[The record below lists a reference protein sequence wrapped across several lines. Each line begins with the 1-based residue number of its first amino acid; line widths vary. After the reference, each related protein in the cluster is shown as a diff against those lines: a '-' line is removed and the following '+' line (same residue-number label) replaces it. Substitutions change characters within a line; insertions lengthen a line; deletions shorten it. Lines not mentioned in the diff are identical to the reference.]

1 MQLDYLIFD
10 ISDEEDGRASFDAM
24 ATVMPD
30 RLPALLAEIAAVLR
44 WAYAGFGAAG
54 APGEEAQ
61 DDAVWDFD
69 LQAAVLP
76 GQPLPI
82 HHEQGPDGIRL
93 RCGAVDASALVAV
106 TFTLSGQASFC
117 EALGLA
123 FGLRD

>member
-24 ATVMPD
+24 ASVMPD

-44 WAYAGFGAAG
+44 WAHAGFGAPG
-54 APGEEAQ
+54 SPGEEAH

-69 LQAAVLP
+69 LHATVLP

-82 HHEQGPDGIRL
+82 HHDQGPEGTRL
-93 RCGAVDASALVAV
+93 RCGAVDASALVTV

-117 EALGLA
+117 EALDLA